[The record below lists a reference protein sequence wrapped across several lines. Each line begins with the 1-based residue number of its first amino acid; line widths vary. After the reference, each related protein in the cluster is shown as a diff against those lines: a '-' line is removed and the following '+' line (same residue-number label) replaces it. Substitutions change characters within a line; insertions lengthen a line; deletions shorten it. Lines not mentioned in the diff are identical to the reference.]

1 MWHINVRKD
10 VKGSVPYGIGRLKGR
25 IHASLHS
32 PREREI
38 TDKSGGQKWEVSVVE
53 RTFA

>member
-1 MWHINVRKD
+1 MWRINIRKG
-10 VKGSVPYGIGRLKGR
+10 VKGLVPYGIERLQGR

-38 TDKSGGQKWEVSVVE
+38 TDKSGGQKWEVSAVE
-53 RTFA
+53 RTLA